1 MSKSDYLEAQ
11 LLNGVLGGGTWS
23 KPGTVHVS
31 LHSTAT
37 TDAGG
42 GTELSG
48 GGYARVAVT
57 NNATNFPNATGTSP
71 TSKSNGTEI
80 AFPTATGNWST
91 ASHFAIWDAATSG
104 NMLYHGALT
113 ASKTVQTGDTARFA
127 AGALVITED

>member
-11 LLNGVLGGGTWS
+11 LLNGVLGGGTWT
-23 KPGTVHVS
+23 KPGTVYVS
-31 LHSTAT
+31 LHSAVT

-57 NNATNFPNATGTSP
+57 NNATNWPNATGTSP
-71 TSKSNGTEI
+71 TTKSNGTEI
-80 AFPTATGNWST
+80 AFPTASGNWSAAT
-91 ASHFAIWDAATSG
+91 HFGIWDASSAG
-104 NMLYHGALT
+104 NLLYHGALT

-127 AGALVITED
+127 SGSLVLTED